1 MSEFEQIANEAG
13 ITFEG
18 LSDDGVKRI
27 KDQYITD
34 SVEWEKLR
42 ITSDF
47 IFCKVMQDE
56 SLLEELVRMILPDI
70 SFDSLEVVAQKSIE
84 IGMDIHGVRFDI
96 FARSNDGS
104 VITIEMQVV
113 DQHNIPKR
121 LRYYVSMSD
130 SDMLDKGA
138 LYSKLKDSYVIIICP
153 FDFYKQGLH
162 KYTFTNRCHE
172 VEGLEMADGT
182 TKIVLNANS
191 TADDVNGPL
200 REFLDY
206 VAGKPANDEYTK
218 KVDAAVYKARQNKE
232 WRREYMTLFMRDLEN
247 REMGIEEGIEQGV
260 NKEQRHQIEKLLLKG
275 KSVDEIVEFCDYP
288 IDLVKSVQESLLVT
302 Q

>member
-1 MSEFEQIANEAG
+1 MNTTPVQLNG
-13 ITFEG
+13 
-18 LSDDGVKRI
+18 K
-27 KDQYITD
+27 
-34 SVEWEKLR
+34 
-42 ITSDF
+42 
-47 IFCKVMQDE
+47 
-56 SLLEELVRMILPDI
+56 
-70 SFDSLEVVAQKSIE
+70 SLELPVT
-84 IGMDIHGVRFDI
+84 I
-96 FARSNDGS
+96 FARSNDGT

-113 DQHNIPKR
+113 DQRNIPKR
-121 LRYYVSMSD
+121 LRYYSSMSD
-130 SDMLDKGA
+130 SDMLDKGV
-138 LYSKLKDSYVIIICP
+138 LYSKLKDNYVIIICP

-247 REMGIEEGIEQGV
+247 REMGIEEGIEQGKSQRD
-260 NKEQRHQIEKLLLKG
+260 KEKIEVMLRKG
-275 KSVDEIVEFCDYP
+275 RSPEEIADFCDYP
-288 IDLVKSVQESLLVT
+288 LELVQAVQDSLLVT